1 MNDLT
6 VTTVYDGVII
16 QCTYELSRQSPE
28 VHCIEWKKNGQPLD
42 RKTSKYIGGN
52 VDDNYLRIA
61 STTYEDRG
69 EYSCTVT
76 NAVGSVSKKIV
87 LGNVY
92 FHYFLNII
100 TFNIYYNW
108 CI

>member
-1 MNDLT
+1 MNDLK

-16 QCTYELSRQSPE
+16 QCNYELSRQSPE
-28 VHCIEWKKNGQPLD
+28 VHCIQWKKNGQPLD
-42 RKTSKYIGGN
+42 TKTTRYIEGN
-52 VDDNYLRIA
+52 VDDKYLKIA

-76 NAVGSVSKKIV
+76 NAVGSVSKNIM

-92 FHYFLNII
+92 FH
-100 TFNIYYNW
+100 
-108 CI
+108 